1 MYGVMKMELEIGKII
16 LILALYF
23 AAKYIFFITLIA
35 KGYEKSFM
43 EVILSFLS
51 LVWIPMLFRNPWIA
65 LAVIETELIVSNILF
80 VLNVVLLKRIS
91 FRILASVAQNR
102 FESKLLCK
110 IFNKKKLC
118 RKLREI
124 LRIEYGPKLKQ
135 GLPSMAGKTDKKTK
149 VKFDQMGFP
158 KFKSFYDVKLKRK
171 DYKNTREAHFY
182 YANKK
187 IYKKAQKNK
196 KVRKLFTRNEMN
208 ELKSG
213 QTPARYTWHHHQNK
227 GKLQLVSRKIHSEV
241 NHIGGYKIWG
251 GEAE

>member
-1 MYGVMKMELEIGKII
+1 MELEIGKIV
-16 LILALYF
+16 LILAIYF
-23 AAKYIFFITLIA
+23 IAKYLFFITLIA
-35 KGYEKSFM
+35 QNYDKSVM
-43 EVILSFLS
+43 EVILTVLS
-51 LVWIPMLFRNPWIA
+51 MWWVTMLTGHLGIA
-65 LAVIETELIVSNILF
+65 TIIIETDLILSNILLI
-80 VLNVVLLKRIS
+80 LNIVLLKRIS

-102 FESKLLCK
+102 FEAKIMGK

-118 RKLREI
+118 RGLRKI
-124 LRIEYGPKLKQ
+124 LKIEYGPELKL
-135 GLPSMAGKTDKKTK
+135 GIPSMAGKTDKKTK

-171 DYKNTREAHFY
+171 DYKESREVHFY

-187 IYKKAQKNK
+187 VYKKAQKNK
-196 KVRKLFTRNEMN
+196 KVRRLFTRNEMN
-208 ELKSG
+208 DLKSG
-213 QTPARYTWHHHQNK
+213 ETPARYTWHHHQNK